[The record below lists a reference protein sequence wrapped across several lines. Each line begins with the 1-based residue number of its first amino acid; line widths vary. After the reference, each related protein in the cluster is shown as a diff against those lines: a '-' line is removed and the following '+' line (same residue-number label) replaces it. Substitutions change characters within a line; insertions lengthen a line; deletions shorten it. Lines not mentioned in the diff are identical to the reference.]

1 MDRLQFIHCDNLF
14 KTREE
19 AKAYV
24 TGGDLI
30 SITRPALY
38 AEPMVLKYG
47 DESNPNILLAIG
59 SVGDGKTPSINN
71 KVYFIDFAEV
81 KESIESIINDSEGS
95 VEEIKKI
102 SELVKTIVK
111 SCGFN
116 EDGSY
121 LQDSSD
127 EILKDAKS
135 LKEADSLLS
144 KAISE
149 KIGEVEDAIK
159 EKTLTVEN
167 TPTISH
173 VLTKNDEGQTLKSEI
188 VFAPYR
194 TVKEQNLPNILL
206 RQADGVYTNVRMAYN
221 EEKNELAFGV
231 NDDVKYFALP
241 KEIHLIKGEYDTDTE
256 SLILTLNTPT
266 EVESNGKKEFTDK
279 ISIDLSKLIGEWT
292 VLGNKSE
299 TPIVLTKEAV
309 TSKDVLRGASE
320 YQDILSADIRL
331 ADEVYDEAR
340 DNILKR
346 YNKNTLYVKGTADN
360 IRYYDANGNVTTV
373 QDALRNAKAKIS
385 TRDFNII
392 VEKEDG
398 IFAKA
403 ELSYDK
409 ATNSLT
415 FDNGNGLKT
424 IQLNNSGIIN
434 YARYDRDTESLII
447 SFRYADGTD
456 KEISIPLHGLI
467 HEWDVENSNHT
478 VSLTKSTH
486 NVAGT
491 DTLSADVNIASG
503 LDNNILKVV
512 GHALYVKGTADNIA
526 YRDGKTVAQ
535 VLDNIA
541 TESKVEELESLI
553 TAESEARKKADDEIK
568 GLIENNSDAIVAEQ
582 HRAEL
587 AEADLEAKI
596 AAIDDNSEKVEELGK
611 NVEVLKT
618 DFANLKNDNEKAH
631 SEFANNIESLTNQ
644 VDVVEN
650 DVIKLSADLKAEI
663 NRATTAEENL
673 KESISS
679 IKDNS
684 AEVAELQVK
693 VAALDTELK
702 AHEELSSTAHQQL
715 ADKVNSIDGRVTV
728 LESNSSS
735 VSTELTALNK
745 KVDNHIDEANKNF
758 SALTETDKSIRAD
771 LGKEIVRAQQAEMDL
786 NKALAEEVTRA
797 KGEENKLNQSISNVS
812 ANLDALSTK
821 VDDVVDGIV
830 SGYNE
835 TKAEIKRVEDSLN
848 AEIKRSTNKD
858 TEIEANLVKAG
869 EAIAAEVTRAKEEE
883 AKLQTNIDNNA
894 SEINKVSEKVTAVE
908 GNVSKLE
915 GEVANL
921 KAEDARLNIVTS
933 ETNSL
938 KLTASKTDSGT
949 TLSGDVKLRQATENI
964 ITLDEQGLYSSVK
977 MEYSPSTNIIK
988 FTVNGVTNE
997 FELSTNSLVQSAY
1010 YDSHNKEIVLIVK
1023 DEQGETKEIRIPVAD
1038 LVNDWKVDNGTQNPI
1053 KLNKSLGSDGVDV
1066 LTAKLD
1072 ISTEPHNLILN
1083 QNGTLYASN
1092 QAKDLTALWAGDE
1105 ITVQK
1110 AIENIKA
1117 ETDKVSAIE
1126 SDVND
1131 LKDDMSQVKNDI
1143 VTIKGDVSN
1152 LQIKVEQNTQNI
1164 AKNTGAIENL
1174 TNQFSQLS
1182 TEVTN
1187 LSNQFTELETKVE
1200 TYEDRITN
1208 LESQVVIANQNI
1220 SNLTEE
1226 INKIKEIIGTQEPS
1240 QPSISDRLDEIEKV
1254 LASLIDF
1261 ETYA

>member
-256 SLILTLNTPT
+256 SLILTLNSPT

-403 ELSYDK
+403 ELAYDK

-541 TESKVEELESLI
+541 TESKVDELESLI

-650 DVIKLSADLKAEI
+650 DVIKLSADLQAEI

-702 AHEELSSTAHQQL
+702 AHEDLSSTAHQQL

-797 KGEENKLNQSISNVS
+797 KGEEDKLNQSISNVS

-848 AEIKRSTNKD
+848 AEIQRSTNKD

-894 SEINKVSEKVTAVE
+894 SEINKVSEKVTEVE

-949 TLSGDVKLRQATENI
+949 TLSGVVKLRQAAENI

-1023 DEQGETKEIRIPVAD
+1023 DEQGETKEIRIPVDD

-1066 LTAKLD
+1066 LSAKLD

-1117 ETDKVSAIE
+1117 ETDKVSGIE

-1200 TYEDRITN
+1200 TYENRITN

>member
-256 SLILTLNTPT
+256 SLILTLNSPT

-403 ELSYDK
+403 ELAYDK

-541 TESKVEELESLI
+541 TESKVDELESLI

-650 DVIKLSADLKAEI
+650 DVIKLSADLQAEI

-702 AHEELSSTAHQQL
+702 AHEDLSSTAHQQL

-786 NKALAEEVTRA
+786 NKALAAEVTRA
-797 KGEENKLNQSISNVS
+797 KGEEDKLNQSISNVS

-848 AEIKRSTNKD
+848 AEIQRSTNKD

-894 SEINKVSEKVTAVE
+894 SEINKVSEKVTQVE

-949 TLSGDVKLRQATENI
+949 TLSGVVKLRQAAENI

-1023 DEQGETKEIRIPVAD
+1023 DEQGETKEIRIPVDD

-1072 ISTEPHNLILN
+1072 ISTESHNLILN

-1117 ETDKVSAIE
+1117 ETDKVSGIE

-1200 TYEDRITN
+1200 TYENRITN